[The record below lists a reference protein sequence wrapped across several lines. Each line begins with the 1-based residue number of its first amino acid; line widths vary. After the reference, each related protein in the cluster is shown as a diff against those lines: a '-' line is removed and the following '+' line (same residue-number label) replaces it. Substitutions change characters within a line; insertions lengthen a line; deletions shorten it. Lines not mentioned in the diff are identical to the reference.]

1 MREKM
6 EHRVRDGPL
15 VENSDTYAIA
25 GLVVGI
31 AGAFLNGVGVCVLFL
46 RRGTE
51 DARALERMNARS
63 PETGPKCKAG
73 GGTQE
78 SNFCQCV

>member
-1 MREKM
+1 MREKI

-46 RRGTE
+46 RRGTQ
-51 DARALERMNARS
+51 DARARS
-63 PETGPKCKAG
+63 YALVCAWVYEY
-73 GGTQE
+73 
-78 SNFCQCV
+78 VDV

>member
-1 MREKM
+1 MRWERLEYPVMREKM

-46 RRGTE
+46 RRGTQ
-51 DARALERMNARS
+51 DARAVLRTSVCE
-63 PETGPKCKAG
+63 G
-73 GGTQE
+73 
-78 SNFCQCV
+78 V